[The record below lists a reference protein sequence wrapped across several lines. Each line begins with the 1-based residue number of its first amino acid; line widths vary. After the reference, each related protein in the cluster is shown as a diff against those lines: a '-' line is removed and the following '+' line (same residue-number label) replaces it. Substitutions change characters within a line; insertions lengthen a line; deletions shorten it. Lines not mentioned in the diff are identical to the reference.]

1 MEINLTVIIKS
12 KPEYREKLKL
22 VLKNLVDNST
32 KEEACLRY
40 DLHQNIEDPNVFI
53 FHEIWKNKEGQN
65 LHKEQSYSL
74 EFNRTSELFLEEK
87 TVVYSTS
94 RIG

>member
-12 KPEYREKLKL
+12 KPEYREGLKS
-22 VLKNLVDNST
+22 VLKNLVGNST
-32 KEEACLRY
+32 KEAACLRY

-53 FHEIWKNKEGQN
+53 FHEIWKNKEGLD

-74 EFNRTSELFLEEK
+74 QFNRTSELFLEEK
-87 TVVYSTS
+87 TTVFVT
-94 RIG
+94 

>member
-12 KPEYREKLKL
+12 KPEYREELKS

-32 KEEACLRY
+32 KEAACLRY

-53 FHEIWKNKEGQN
+53 LHEVWKNKEGQD
-65 LHKEQSYSL
+65 LHNEQLYSL
-74 EFNRTSELFLEEK
+74 QFNRTSEFFLEEK
-87 TVVYSTS
+87 TIVYVTS

>member
-1 MEINLTVIIKS
+1 MEINLTVINKS
-12 KPEYREKLKL
+12 KPEYREELKL

-53 FHEIWKNKEGQN
+53 FHEIWKNKEGLD

-74 EFNRTSELFLEEK
+74 EFNRTSKLFLEEK
-87 TVVYSTS
+87 TIVYLTS

>member
-12 KPEYREKLKL
+12 KPECREELKSI
-22 VLKNLVDNST
+22 LKNLVDNST
-32 KEEACLRY
+32 KETACLQY

-53 FHEIWKNKEGQN
+53 FHEVWKNKEGLD

-74 EFNRTSELFLEEK
+74 QFNRTSELFLEEK
-87 TVVYSTS
+87 IAVYVTS